1 MAAKKQ
7 AKGRAKGL
15 SKVSR
20 KSRQIMTK
28 LDTLRKYDAKAKAH
42 NKKVAKK
49 GSSQTKGRAKV
60 ALSTDKIVAA
70 RVNKIHKSIRKAAS
84 KRLRGRPQ
92 AKGRADLRESFLT
105 TAAGANRKRLSAT
118 KKRMSRPQ
126 RMK

>member
-15 SKVSR
+15 P
-20 KSRQIMTK
+20 K
-28 LDTLRKYDAKAKAH
+28 LDRRVRKIVTRLDKLDKHDAKAKAH

-70 RVNKIHKSIRKAAS
+70 RVNKIHKSIRKAATIANND
-84 KRLRGRPQ
+84 R
-92 AKGRADLRESFLT
+92 KGRARKASGPEKSMIVS
-105 TAAGANRKRLSAT
+105 AGA
-118 KKRMSRPQ
+118 KKKKAKARMSRPQ